1 MRKELNALVEQILK
15 AIAERYVRNGYK
27 IPNDILPLK
36 DEAVEI
42 FDKSENETDV
52 KVLEKNKTRLEEI
65 LGIVTELNYA
75 SPKDS

>member
-1 MRKELNALVEQILK
+1 MRKELNAIVAQILH

-42 FDKSENETDV
+42 FDKSENEADPE
-52 KVLEKNKTRLEEI
+52 VLKGYKARLEEI
-65 LGIVTELNYA
+65 LGIVTELNYTP
-75 SPKDS
+75 PKG